1 MKEIIVKEADTRETM
16 NDFVALPRRLYAG
29 NPYYVPDL
37 DSDVR
42 ATFQRRM
49 PDLNFPTS
57 NPLWLI
63 IPVESVLAVLPESST
78 VTPTRLGISKP

>member
-42 ATFQRRM
+42 ATFDPKKNAGLEFSEDRK
-49 PDLNFPTS
+49 
-57 NPLWLI
+57 
-63 IPVESVLAVLPESST
+63 SVV
-78 VTPTRLGISKP
+78 